1 MGYNMS
7 EYNSIESNEVQQ
19 EKYKEMANN
28 FMERNKYEE
37 MKRSLNLM
45 AHLRSI
51 PKIWED
57 WSMSIRNNRKMRGK

>member
-1 MGYNMS
+1 MT
-7 EYNSIESNEVQQ
+7 EYEPNETDRKQQ

-28 FMERNKYEE
+28 FVERNKYEE

-57 WSMSIRNNRKMRGK
+57 WAMSIRNNRKMRGKK

>member
-1 MGYNMS
+1 MT
-7 EYNSIESNEVQQ
+7 EYEPDETDRKQQ

>member
-1 MGYNMS
+1 MT
-7 EYNSIESNEVQQ
+7 EYEPNETDRKQQ

-28 FMERNKYEE
+28 FMERNKYED

-57 WSMSIRNNRKMRGK
+57 WASVIRNNRKMRGK